1 MARDRRKSEKNT
13 SVYFFLRQSTLF
25 FIFCQPWQEI
35 GDYMEKN
42 IALIPGDG
50 IGPDVVAEA
59 VKVLDA
65 VGKKYG
71 HKWNYKTV
79 IAGGAAIDKF
89 GKPLPQDQLDICLKS
104 DATLLGAVGG
114 PKWDNVAPEIRPEK
128 ALLGLRGGMKVFA
141 NLRPAV
147 MWPQLK
153 DACPLKD
160 EVVGDGQLNILVVR
174 ELTGGIYF
182 GERGTSPDGR
192 TAWDTE
198 KYSWEEIERIV
209 RLGFQFAEKRKKHL
223 TVVDKANILN
233 SSRLWRKVAEEVHK
247 EYKDVT
253 LDFLYIDNASM
264 QLVRNPRQF
273 DVIATSNMFGDILTD
288 EASQITGSIGMLAS
302 ASLGDGTGPGLYEP
316 IHGTAPDIAGKDL
329 ANPLATILSAAMLL
343 RYSFKLEKEAKA
355 IEDAVNKVLDDG
367 WRTGDIA
374 GSKLAQVKAAGKL
387 VGTKKMGELVV
398 EALK

>member
-1 MARDRRKSEKNT
+1 
-13 SVYFFLRQSTLF
+13 
-25 FIFCQPWQEI
+25 
-35 GDYMEKN
+35 MEKT

-59 VKVLDA
+59 VNVLDA
-65 VGKKYG
+65 VAKKFG
-71 HKWNYKTV
+71 HKWTYKNV
-79 IAGGAAIDKF
+79 IAGGGAIDKF
-89 GKPLPQDQLDICLKS
+89 GHPLPQDQLDIALSS
-104 DATLLGAVGG
+104 DAALLGAVGG
-114 PKWDNVAPEIRPEK
+114 PKWDDVAPEIRPEK

-147 MWPQLK
+147 MWKQLK

-160 EVVGDGQLNILVVR
+160 EIAGDGIDVLVVR

-182 GERGTSPDGR
+182 GERGTSADGK

-198 KYSWEEIERIV
+198 KYTWAEIERIV
-209 RLGFQFAEKRKKHL
+209 RMGFEFAKNRKKHL

-247 EYKDVT
+247 EYSDIA
-253 LDFLYIDNASM
+253 LDFMYIDNAAM
-264 QLVRNPRQF
+264 QMVKNPRQF

-288 EASQITGSIGMLAS
+288 EAAQVTGSIGMLAS
-302 ASLGDGTGPGLYEP
+302 ASIGDGTGPGLYEP
-316 IHGTAPDIAGKDL
+316 IHGSAPDIAGKDL

-343 RYSFKLEKEAKA
+343 RFDFKLEEEAKA
-355 IEDAVNKVLDDG
+355 IENAVAKVLDDG

-374 GSKLAQVKAAGKL
+374 GDKREAVKAAGKL
-387 VGTKKMGELVV
+387 VGTKKMGSLVL
-398 EALK
+398 EYLNK

>member
-1 MARDRRKSEKNT
+1 
-13 SVYFFLRQSTLF
+13 
-25 FIFCQPWQEI
+25 
-35 GDYMEKN
+35 MEKT

-59 VKVLDA
+59 VNVLDA
-65 VGKKYG
+65 VAKKFG
-71 HKWNYKTV
+71 HKWTYKNV
-79 IAGGAAIDKF
+79 IAGGGAIDKF
-89 GKPLPQDQLDICLKS
+89 GHPLPQEQLDIALSS
-104 DATLLGAVGG
+104 DAALLGAVGG
-114 PKWDNVAPEIRPEK
+114 PKWDDVAPEIRPEK

-147 MWPQLK
+147 MWKQLK

-160 EVVGDGQLNILVVR
+160 EIAGDGIDVLVVR

-182 GERGTSPDGR
+182 GERGTSEDGK

-198 KYSWEEIERIV
+198 KYTWAEIERIV
-209 RLGFQFAEKRKKHL
+209 RMGFDFAKNRKKHL

-247 EYKDVT
+247 EYSDIA
-253 LDFLYIDNASM
+253 LDFMYIDNAAM
-264 QLVRNPRQF
+264 QMVKNPRQF

-288 EASQITGSIGMLAS
+288 EAAQVTGSIGMLAS
-302 ASLGDGTGPGLYEP
+302 ASIGDGTGPGLYEP
-316 IHGTAPDIAGKDL
+316 IHGSAPDIAGLDL

-343 RYSFKLEKEAKA
+343 RFDFKLEEEAKA
-355 IEDAVNKVLDDG
+355 IESAVAKVLDEG

-374 GSKLAQVKAAGKL
+374 GADREAVKAAGKL
-387 VGTKKMGELVV
+387 VGTKKMGQLVL
-398 EALK
+398 EHLN

>member
-1 MARDRRKSEKNT
+1 
-13 SVYFFLRQSTLF
+13 
-25 FIFCQPWQEI
+25 
-35 GDYMEKN
+35 MEKT

-59 VKVLDA
+59 VNVLDA
-65 VGKKYG
+65 VAKKFG
-71 HKWNYKTV
+71 HKWTYKNV
-79 IAGGAAIDKF
+79 IAGGGAIDKF
-89 GKPLPQDQLDICLKS
+89 GHPLPQEQLDIALSS
-104 DATLLGAVGG
+104 DAALLGAVGG
-114 PKWDNVAPEIRPEK
+114 PKWDDVAPEIRPEK

-147 MWPQLK
+147 MWKQLK

-160 EVVGDGQLNILVVR
+160 EIAGDGIDVLVVR

-182 GERGTSPDGR
+182 GERGTSADGK

-198 KYSWEEIERIV
+198 KYTWAEIERIV
-209 RLGFQFAEKRKKHL
+209 RMGFDFAKNRKKHL

-247 EYKDVT
+247 EYSDIA
-253 LDFLYIDNASM
+253 LDFMYIDNAAM
-264 QLVRNPRQF
+264 QMVKNPRQF

-288 EASQITGSIGMLAS
+288 EAAQVTGSIGMLAS
-302 ASLGDGTGPGLYEP
+302 ASIGDGTGPGLYEP
-316 IHGTAPDIAGKDL
+316 IHGSAPDIAGKDL

-343 RYSFKLEKEAKA
+343 RFDFKLEEEAKA
-355 IEDAVNKVLDDG
+355 IENAVAKVLDEG

-374 GSKLAQVKAAGKL
+374 GADREAVKAAGKL
-387 VGTKKMGELVV
+387 VGTKKMGQLV
-398 EALK
+398 LDYLN